1 MGRAVGGWGRFAAI
15 SALET
20 RKVNLIFF
28 IVNDGDIDTT
38 YNSFKPGL
46 VLQ

>member
-1 MGRAVGGWGRFAAI
+1 MVVWRWGDGGDLLQFQLLKQGKLI
-15 SALET
+15 S
-20 RKVNLIFF
+20 KI